1 MRKKLHHFFWQYHY
15 RHSHRLQQMIHTMYG
30 TSRKQNLAISHPLNY
45 GYGATMPEGNGS
57 KPKQHHN
64 GCHLQTR

>member
-45 GYGATMPEGNGS
+45 GYGATMPV
-57 KPKQHHN
+57 
-64 GCHLQTR
+64 QTLWA

>member
-30 TSRKQNLAISHPLNY
+30 TSRKQNLD
-45 GYGATMPEGNGS
+45 GATMPV
-57 KPKQHHN
+57 
-64 GCHLQTR
+64 QTLWAWLSLPSILTVQRHQ